1 MTRRTE
7 QKARSHGAI
16 VAAAA
21 RRIRLQGIRDM
32 GVADVMADAG
42 LTHGGF
48 YAHFRNKDALVT
60 EAIGTAAGF
69 YESWLSQAG
78 EKPEAERLGAAARAY
93 LTREHR
99 DHRENGC
106 FFATVGQEVAI
117 GPEDQRKAIEAQL
130 AGTAQALSALI
141 GTGIDQGAGDRA
153 LAVISLCVGAMTL
166 ARAVNSIPVS
176 ERLLRAGCEF
186 LTETENNVA
195 RLREQDEHKKL
206 KKLKKKSKK
215 KKLDA
220 PADV

>member
-7 QKARSHGAI
+7 QKARSHGTI

-48 YAHFRNKDALVT
+48 YAHFKNKDALVT
-60 EAIGTAAGF
+60 EAIGATAGF
-69 YESWLSQAG
+69 YESWLSQVG
-78 EKPEAERLGAAARAY
+78 EKPELERLGATARAY

-99 DHRENGC
+99 DHRESGC
-106 FFATVGQEVAI
+106 FFATVGHEVAI
-117 GPEDQRKAIEAQL
+117 GPEDHRKAIEAQL
-130 AGTAQALSALI
+130 AGTAQALSAII

-153 LAVISLCVGAMTL
+153 LAAISLCVGAMTL
-166 ARAVNSIPVS
+166 ARAVSSVPLS

-186 LTETENNVA
+186 LSETESNIV
-195 RLREQDEHKKL
+195 RLREHDKHKKL

-215 KKLDA
+215 RKLDA
-220 PADV
+220 ADV